1 MKIICNQKLLANKI
15 GIVQKAINSKTTL
28 DLLKGVLIVTKQD
41 EIILKGYD
49 LEIGIESHVPAEVIQ
64 EGSIV
69 INSKLFGD
77 IIRKLPDS
85 FVEIETD
92 EDNNVYINC
101 LNSKFKIKGDSAKEY
116 PQIPDVNEDK
126 LYSIPQDVLKSM
138 IKQTVFATSQDQ
150 TKPILMGELLE
161 IENGNINLV
170 AIDGYR
176 FAVRSCQVDNL
187 IHEDLKAKI
196 IIPGKT
202 LIDVNSLLSS
212 EEEVKVG
219 FNEKNAIFIINDTK
233 IVTRLLEGE
242 FIDYKK
248 LCPREYN
255 SKIKL
260 KTKDG
265 FSHSLKTFNEF
276 DFEVKSNGS
285 YRPSSS
291 ATFESIKSEDDD
303 PHTSTLLITMEQE
316 DINNSNIRLIFKDF
330 GYSPY
335 NKSKGEYEDFVS
347 LIKGNW
353 TLNFKLNCKDTSK
366 TYIINKSYK
375 VNNKKV
381 RVKTVTLSPL
391 SVRIKSNGKYNHF
404 ISKVTMKDGTEYS
417 GDDFFISNTSS
428 YSTIGRDLFGRSESY
443 TSFSKILNPKD
454 IKSITINDEIEVMMP

>member
-101 LNSKFKIKGDSAKEY
+101 LNSKFKI
-116 PQIPDVNEDK
+116 NEDK

-219 FNEKNAIFIINDTK
+219 FNEKNAIFIINETK
-233 IVTRLLEGE
+233 IITRLLDGE
-242 FIDYKK
+242 FIEYKK
-248 LCPREYN
+248 LLPREHN
-255 SKIKL
+255 TRIKL
-260 KTKDG
+260 NTRSLLDSIERASLLSQSERNNLIKLSIRDNTMAITSNTEKANVYEEVDLELEGEYLDIAFNSRYLLEGLKNIESEEIFIEFTTNVNPCIIKPVDG
-265 FSHSLKTFNEF
+265 
-276 DFEVKSNGS
+276 
-285 YRPSSS
+285 
-291 ATFESIKSEDDD
+291 IKYIY
-303 PHTSTLLITMEQE
+303 LLLPVRIA
-316 DINNSNIRLIFKDF
+316 SNI
-330 GYSPY
+330 
-335 NKSKGEYEDFVS
+335 
-347 LIKGNW
+347 
-353 TLNFKLNCKDTSK
+353 
-366 TYIINKSYK
+366 
-375 VNNKKV
+375 
-381 RVKTVTLSPL
+381 
-391 SVRIKSNGKYNHF
+391 
-404 ISKVTMKDGTEYS
+404 
-417 GDDFFISNTSS
+417 
-428 YSTIGRDLFGRSESY
+428 
-443 TSFSKILNPKD
+443 
-454 IKSITINDEIEVMMP
+454 

>member
-49 LEIGIESHVPAEVIQ
+49 LEIGIESHVSAEVIQ

-260 KTKDG
+260 KTRDLLN
-265 FSHSLKTFNEF
+265 SIERASLLSQSELNNLIKLSIRDSVMAITSNNEKGNVYEEVALSLEGDYLDIAFNSRYFLEGLKNIDSEEIFIEF
-276 DFEVKSNGS
+276 TTNINPCIIRPADDVK
-285 YRPSSS
+285 Y
-291 ATFESIKSEDDD
+291 TY
-303 PHTSTLLITMEQE
+303 LLLPVRIS
-316 DINNSNIRLIFKDF
+316 SNI
-330 GYSPY
+330 
-335 NKSKGEYEDFVS
+335 
-347 LIKGNW
+347 
-353 TLNFKLNCKDTSK
+353 
-366 TYIINKSYK
+366 
-375 VNNKKV
+375 
-381 RVKTVTLSPL
+381 
-391 SVRIKSNGKYNHF
+391 
-404 ISKVTMKDGTEYS
+404 
-417 GDDFFISNTSS
+417 
-428 YSTIGRDLFGRSESY
+428 
-443 TSFSKILNPKD
+443 
-454 IKSITINDEIEVMMP
+454 